1 MQSLNDLNM
10 FPTTY
15 DLVVERINAINPIKY
30 AKTRN
35 FITGDVT
42 YLSPY
47 LSRGVISVQQ
57 VKEAVLEKGY
67 KPYEIEKF
75 LQEC

>member
-15 DLVVERINAINPIKY
+15 DLVVERINNINPIKY

-35 FITGDVT
+35 FINGDVT

-47 LSRGVISVQQ
+47 LSRGVISV
-57 VKEAVLEKGY
+57 
-67 KPYEIEKF
+67 
-75 LQEC
+75 